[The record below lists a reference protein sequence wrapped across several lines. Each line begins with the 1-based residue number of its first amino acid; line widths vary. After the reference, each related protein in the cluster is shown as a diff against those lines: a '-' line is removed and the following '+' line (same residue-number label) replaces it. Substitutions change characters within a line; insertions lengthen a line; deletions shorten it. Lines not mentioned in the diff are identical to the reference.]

1 MQNQEISKFIALA
14 LTLEEIQGM
23 TFANFED
30 KCRYIRAIFLKNY
43 ELVINL
49 HFWTINKML

>member
-49 HFWTINKML
+49 HF

>member
-1 MQNQEISKFIALA
+1 MQNQEIFKFIALA

-30 KCRYIRAIFLKNY
+30 KCRYIEIVFLKNY
-43 ELVINL
+43 DLVMNL

>member
-1 MQNQEISKFIALA
+1 MENHEIFKFIALA

-30 KCRYIRAIFLKNY
+30 KCRYIRVIFLKNY
-43 ELVINL
+43 ELLINL
-49 HFWTINKML
+49 KF